1 MVTPIRPSLAQML
14 NGTTPSNSTAAPKA
28 AQQPAAQAGGFAS
41 ALAAQKSF
49 FQQVASGQIASGQ
62 AAASPPQMTQKIT
75 PATFTA
81 ADIAR
86 ASTPV
91 AAADAD
97 TPPKRPGSFLN
108 IVV

>member
-14 NGTTPSNSTAAPKA
+14 NGPTPSAP
-28 AQQPAAQAGGFAS
+28 QPAQPPATQAGGFAS

-49 FQQVASGQIASGQ
+49 FQQVAGGQ
-62 AAASPPQMTQKIT
+62 AAFGPTPAGAPQTTQKIT

-81 ADIAR
+81 ADIVRGTSAPG
-86 ASTPV
+86 ANP
-91 AAADAD
+91 DM
-97 TPPKRPGSFLN
+97 PPKRPGSYLN

>member
-14 NGTTPSNSTAAPKA
+14 NGTSPSTAKP
-28 AQQPAAQAGGFAS
+28 AQQAPAQGGGFAT
-41 ALAAQKSF
+41 ALSAQKAF
-49 FQQVASGQIASGQ
+49 FQQVATGQVASGQ
-62 AAASPPQMTQKIT
+62 AAAAAPKIT

-86 ASTPV
+86 GT
-91 AAADAD
+91 AAAAATDSD

>member
-14 NGTTPSNSTAAPKA
+14 NGSAPTTP
-28 AQQPAAQAGGFAS
+28 QPATSQTAQATSFTS

-49 FQQVASGQIASGQ
+49 FQQVASGQVASGQ
-62 AAASPPQMTQKIT
+62 APATAPQRAQTIT

-81 ADIAR
+81 ADVAR
-86 ASTPV
+86 SSAQ
-91 AAADAD
+91 AAATDPNA
-97 TPPKRPGSFLN
+97 PLKRPGSFLN

>member
-14 NGTTPSNSTAAPKA
+14 NGTSPNSTAQTP
-28 AQQPAAQAGGFAS
+28 QTSAAQAGGFTS

-49 FQQVASGQIASGQ
+49 FQQVVSGQVASGQ
-62 AAASPPQMTQKIT
+62 APAAAPKIT

-86 ASTPV
+86 ATS
-91 AAADAD
+91 ADPN
-97 TPPKRPGSFLN
+97 TPPKRPGSLLN

>member
-14 NGTTPSNSTAAPKA
+14 NGTTPGGGASAAKP
-28 AQQPAAQAGGFAS
+28 AQQPAAQAGSFSS

-49 FQQVASGQIASGQ
+49 FQQVASGQVASGQ
-62 AAASPPQMTQKIT
+62 APAAAPKIT

-86 ASTPV
+86 STP
-91 AAADAD
+91 APAADPSA
-97 TPPKRPGSFLN
+97 PPRRPGSFVN

>member
-14 NGTTPSNSTAAPKA
+14 NGTPPNGNASTAQAS
-28 AQQPAAQAGGFAS
+28 QQSATPANSFTS
-41 ALAAQKSF
+41 ALQAQKSF
-49 FQQVASGQIASGQ
+49 FQQVASGQVAAGQ
-62 AAASPPQMTQKIT
+62 APATAPPKAQKIT

-86 ASTPV
+86 ATSATSTDPN
-91 AAADAD
+91 
-97 TPPKRPGSFLN
+97 TPPKRPGSLLN

>member
-14 NGTTPSNSTAAPKA
+14 NGTSPSSKAPTPQASAS
-28 AQQPAAQAGGFAS
+28 QAGGFTS

-49 FQQVASGQIASGQ
+49 FQQVVSGQVASGQ
-62 AAASPPQMTQKIT
+62 APAAAPKIT

-86 ASTPV
+86 ATST
-91 AAADAD
+91 ASGAD
-97 TPPKRPGSFLN
+97 TPPKRPGSLLN

>member
-14 NGTTPSNSTAAPKA
+14 NGTPSPA
-28 AQQPAAQAGGFAS
+28 AQPAQPPAAQANSFTS

-49 FQQVASGQIASGQ
+49 FQQVASGAVASGHAP
-62 AAASPPQMTQKIT
+62 AAAPKIT

-86 ASTPV
+86 ATPT
-91 AAADAD
+91 ATPDPD

>member
-14 NGTTPSNSTAAPKA
+14 NGTTPGAASAAKP
-28 AQQPAAQAGGFAS
+28 AQQPATQAGSFS
-41 ALAAQKSF
+41 QALAAQKTF
-49 FQQVASGQIASGQ
+49 FQQVASGQVASGQ
-62 AAASPPQMTQKIT
+62 AAATAPKIT

-86 ASTPV
+86 GTP
-91 AAADAD
+91 APAADPSA
-97 TPPKRPGSFLN
+97 PPRRPGSFVN

>member
-14 NGTTPSNSTAAPKA
+14 NGTTPSAAQP
-28 AQQPAAQAGGFAS
+28 AQQPAAQANSFTS

-49 FQQVASGQIASGQ
+49 FQQVASGAVAAGQ
-62 AAASPPQMTQKIT
+62 APAAAPQTTQKIT

-81 ADIAR
+81 ADVAR
-86 ASTPV
+86 GTAQAAS
-91 AAADAD
+91 AD
-97 TPPKRPGSFLN
+97 TDTPLRRPGSYLN

>member
-14 NGTTPSNSTAAPKA
+14 NGTAPSTSAPKP
-28 AQQPAAQAGGFAS
+28 AQTQATTQAGGFAS

-49 FQQVASGQIASGQ
+49 FQQVASGQ
-62 AAASPPQMTQKIT
+62 AAAAPQRTQNIT

-86 ASTPV
+86 ATPAPAV
-91 AAADAD
+91 DAD

>member
-14 NGTTPSNSTAAPKA
+14 NGTTPSKPQTA
-28 AQQPAAQAGGFAS
+28 QPSAQAGSFTS

-49 FQQVASGQIASGQ
+49 FQQVASGQVAAGQ
-62 AAASPPQMTQKIT
+62 APATAPKIT

-81 ADIAR
+81 ADVAR
-86 ASTPV
+86 GSSAP
-91 AAADAD
+91 AADPDA
-97 TPPKRPGSFLN
+97 PLKRPGSYLN

>member
-14 NGTTPSNSTAAPKA
+14 NGTLPNGNASTKQAPQQSATSANSFT
-28 AQQPAAQAGGFAS
+28 S
-41 ALAAQKSF
+41 ALQAQKSF
-49 FQQVASGQIASGQ
+49 FQQVASGQVASGQ
-62 AAASPPQMTQKIT
+62 APAAAPKIT

-86 ASTPV
+86 ATS
-91 AAADAD
+91 ADPN
-97 TPPKRPGSFLN
+97 TPPKRPGSLLN